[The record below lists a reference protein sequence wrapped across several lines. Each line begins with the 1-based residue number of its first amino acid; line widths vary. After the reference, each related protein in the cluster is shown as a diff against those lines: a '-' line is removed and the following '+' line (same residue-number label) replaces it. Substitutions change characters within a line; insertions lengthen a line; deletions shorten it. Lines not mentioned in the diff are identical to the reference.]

1 MEELIRIRGARTH
14 NLRSVD
20 IDVPRGRFVVFSGVS
35 GSGKS
40 SLVFDTLFAEG
51 QRRYIESLSPFVRQ
65 YLDQMERPDVDL
77 IEGLPPTLSI
87 SQSGLDRARNPRS
100 IVATLTEIHDYLR
113 LLYARAGDVFC
124 YQCGEPL
131 GMQSVEEIIHSI
143 TSLPEGERLLILAPL
158 ARGKK
163 GEHRDTIGMIRREGF
178 VRARIDGEL
187 VLIDPPP
194 KIDPNKAHD
203 IEMVV
208 DRQIV
213 RPELSSRLAESIE
226 TALRFGNGTVIIALL
241 DGDKTF
247 NTRLACSRC
256 GICYREL
263 EPRTFSFN
271 SPYGACTH
279 CQGLGIVQEFSSTK
293 VIPNPMRSLSEGA
306 VAPFRTKSGRPTA
319 AFARD
324 LANWATDEKIVT
336 QPFQSL
342 PDDLQKELWN
352 GSSRF
357 KGIKARMES
366 LRESLPDDAKG
377 SLTEYMNDSPCSA
390 CHGARLAPEGR
401 SVRLGGLAIH
411 EFLALTIEEARGH
424 WATLH
429 LRDDRAEIAQP
440 LLEEVQHR
448 LDYLAQVG
456 VGYIALDRPV
466 WTLSGGEAQ
475 RIRLASCVG
484 SGLNGVCYI
493 LDEPTIGLHPRDTEK
508 LLDVLTSLKSRDNSI
523 LVVEH
528 DSETM
533 RRADY
538 IVDLGPGAGPHGGT
552 IIEQG
557 TYLEFVNGSGVTA
570 DYLSGR
576 RRIERVNES
585 NGMSNDLGNA
595 IHSPPL
601 ITLENVTYHNL
612 QQVTLRVP
620 TVQLVSVTGVSG
632 SGKSSLIIDVFV
644 PLIRRTLG
652 LSTDPPPVEAKLSG
666 LDGIKNVV
674 EVDQQPIGRTPRSC
688 PASFVGILDLIRVV
702 FSKSREAR
710 LRGFGAGRFSFNSK
724 EGQCPECEGLGARRI
739 DLKFMPDLFVPCTT
753 CRGRRFNRATLSI
766 KFKGKSIGD
775 VLDMTVEEAASF
787 FESHPRVSRTLATL
801 QDVGLGYLKL
811 GQWGTTLSG
820 GEAQRL
826 KLATELARPNMEP
839 TLYVLDEPTTGL
851 HFQDVEH
858 LLRVLSKLVDQG
870 HTVLVIE
877 HHLDVIAAS
886 DWIIDLGPEG
896 GREGGRIVAE
906 GPPQTVAHTHQ
917 TPTATALRKHLQGR

>member
-1 MEELIRIRGARTH
+1 MEEVIRVRGARTH
-14 NLRSVD
+14 NLRSID
-20 IDVPRGRFVVFSGVS
+20 IDVPRGKFVVFTGVS

-65 YLDQMERPDVDL
+65 FLDQMERPDVDR
-77 IEGLPPTLSI
+77 IDGLPPTLSI

-113 LLYARAGDVFC
+113 LLYARAGEVFC

-131 GMQSVEEIIHSI
+131 GMQSVEEIAQTI

-158 ARGKK
+158 VRGRK
-163 GEHRDTIGMIRREGF
+163 GEHRDVIGTIRREGF

-194 KIDPNKAHD
+194 KIDGSKSHD

-213 RPELSSRLAESIE
+213 RPELGSRLAESIE

-241 DGDKTF
+241 EGDRTF

-256 GICYREL
+256 GISYREL

-271 SPYGACTH
+271 SPYGACSH
-279 CQGLGIVQEFSSTK
+279 CQGIGIVQEFSPGK
-293 VIPNPMRSLSEGA
+293 VIPDPTKSLAEGA
-306 VAPFRTKSGRPTA
+306 IAPFRTKAGKPTA

-324 LANWATDEKIVT
+324 LAKWASEEDILKQPYQDLTELQRTALWSGTDKFV
-336 QPFQSL
+336 
-342 PDDLQKELWN
+342 
-352 GSSRF
+352 
-357 KGIKARMES
+357 GIKARLDALKQLVGEDDPES
-366 LRESLPDDAKG
+366 IADYLDAA
-377 SLTEYMNDSPCSA
+377 PCPA

-411 EFLALTIEEARGH
+411 ELLGLTIDRAREH
-424 WATLH
+424 WQSLTV
-429 LRDDRAEIAQP
+429 REDRAEIADP
-440 LLEEVQHR
+440 LLKEVGNRLEYLHR
-448 LDYLAQVG
+448 VG
-456 VGYIALDRPV
+456 VGYIELDRPV

-484 SGLNGVCYI
+484 SGLNGVCYV
-493 LDEPTIGLHPRDTEK
+493 LDEPTIGLHPRDTDR

-528 DSETM
+528 DAETM
-533 RRADY
+533 RRADW
-538 IVDLGPGAGPHGGT
+538 IVDLGPGAGRNGGSVVHQGTFADFIQTSGGT
-552 IIEQG
+552 P
-557 TYLEFVNGSGVTA
+557 

-576 RRIERVNES
+576 RRIERPKEA
-585 NGMSNDLGNA
+585 NGIFGAETATSHRGGA
-595 IHSPPL
+595 
-601 ITLENVTYHNL
+601 ITLDHVRHHNL
-612 QQVTLRVP
+612 KDVTLRIP
-620 TVQLVSVTGVSG
+620 TTQLVVVTGVSG
-632 SGKSSLIIDVFV
+632 SGKSSLVIDA
-644 PLIRRTLG
+644 LIPAVRQSLG
-652 LSTDPPPVEAKLSG
+652 LAASPPANIGRLTGMENLR
-666 LDGIKNVV
+666 NVV
-674 EVDQQPIGRTPRSC
+674 EVDQRPIGRTPRSC
-688 PASFVGILDLIRVV
+688 PASFAGILDLIRMV

-724 EGQCPECEGLGARRI
+724 EGQCPVCEGLGARRVE
-739 DLKFMPDLFVPCTT
+739 LKFMPDLYVPCTS
-753 CRGRRFNRATLSI
+753 CRGRRFNRSTLSI

-775 VLDMTVEEAASF
+775 VLDMTVDEASDF
-787 FESHPRVSRTLATL
+787 FESHPRVFRTLTTL
-801 QDVGLGYLKL
+801 REVGLGYLQL

-851 HFQDVEH
+851 HFQDVEQ
-858 LLRVLSKLVDQG
+858 LLGVLSKLVDQG
-870 HTVLVIE
+870 HSVLVIE
-877 HHLDVIAAS
+877 HNLDVIASA
-886 DWIIDLGPEG
+886 DWLIDLGPEG
-896 GREGGRIVAE
+896 GDGGGEIVAE
-906 GPPQTVAHTHQ
+906 GTPLDVAKSAE
-917 TPTATALRKHLQGR
+917 TPTAMAIRQYLAAR